1 MPRSWEQLQIHYRPD
16 VPDVPDAG
24 VLLLPGGRS
33 DGLAP
38 PRRANLPA
46 LRMALFA
53 RALRRPLP
61 RAVVAS
67 VRYRHRGWNGA
78 RADPVTDAR
87 AALDELAELVPG
99 APLLLVGHSMGA
111 RAALAAAG
119 RPSVV
124 GVVAL
129 APWCPPGDPVDQL
142 DGRRVLVLHDAAD
155 RVTSAALAW
164 EFAHRAAAAGAVVE
178 AVLMTRGGHTMV
190 RGARDWHR
198 LTAEFAAT
206 VLGGAKAPGSWPPP

>member
-1 MPRSWEQLQIHYRPD
+1 MPRPCEHLRIHQRPAM
-16 VPDVPDAG
+16 PDAG

-38 PRRANLPA
+38 PRRTNLPA
-46 LRMALFA
+46 LRMLLFA

-67 VRYRHRGWNGA
+67 VRYRHHGWNGS
-78 RADPVTDAR
+78 RADPVADAQ
-87 AALDELAELVPG
+87 AAMDALETLAPD

-111 RAALAAAG
+111 RAAVAAAG
-119 RPSVV
+119 RPPVV

-142 DGRRVLVLHDAAD
+142 KGRRVLLLHDRSD

-164 EFAHRAAAAGAVVE
+164 EFARRAADAGAVVE
-178 AVLMTRGGHTMV
+178 AVPMARGGHTML
-190 RGARDWHR
+190 RGAGEWHR
-198 LTAEFAAT
+198 LTAEFASA
-206 VLGGAKAPGSWPPP
+206 VLDVTENAYPAQDAE

>member
-1 MPRSWEQLQIHYRPD
+1 MPRSWEHLRIHHRPA
-16 VPDVPDAG
+16 VPHAG
-24 VLLLPGGRS
+24 VLLLPGGRA

-38 PRRANLPA
+38 PRRVNLPA
-46 LRMALFA
+46 LRMVLFA
-53 RALRRPLP
+53 RALRRALP

-67 VRYRHRGWNGA
+67 VRYRHRGWNGS

-87 AALDELAELVPG
+87 SALVELEGLAPG

-119 RPSVV
+119 RPSVA

-129 APWCPPGDPVDQL
+129 APWCPPGDPVGQL
-142 DGRRVLVLHDAAD
+142 NGRRVLVLHDGAD

-164 EFAHRAAAAGAVVE
+164 EFARRAAAAGAVVE
-178 AVLMTRGGHTMV
+178 AVPMARGGHTMV
-190 RGARDWHR
+190 RGARAWHR
-198 LTAEFAAT
+198 LTAAFAAA
-206 VLGGAKAPGSWPPP
+206 VLGGAKVS